1 MAFAKK
7 HWLYA
12 GFLVVL
18 ICAASGIFLFIQAR
32 QPAEPVTVYAL
43 PERSSQPTP
52 INEDTAQ
59 NTVKTLG
66 LSPKKTDPADSAKPP
81 NPPSA
86 TSDPI
91 AADLLQK
98 QVEMQTWAPDLLNQF
113 PDVPAVTAL
122 VDSYRELLDRVIA
135 RNTELQE
142 KAYPKKER
150 IKLLTLFAQKII
162 LDIEERR
169 HSGALHMQLMRDDPK
184 LKVEIDRYTHKYDFF
199 PLPLYL
205 IREGVQPRA
214 DQHD

>member
-98 QVEMQTWAPDLLNQF
+98 QVEMQTWAADLLNQF

-122 VDSYRELLDRVIA
+122 VDTYRELLDRVIA
-135 RNTELQE
+135 HNTQLQE
-142 KAYPKKER
+142 KGYPKKER
-150 IKLLTLFAQKII
+150 IKLLTLFAEKIM
-162 LDIEERR
+162 LDILEHT
-169 HSGALHMQLMRDDPK
+169 HSGDLHMQLMREEPK
-184 LKVEIDRYTHKYDFF
+184 LKVAIDRYTHKNEML

-205 IREGVQPRA
+205 FRVGVHPHA